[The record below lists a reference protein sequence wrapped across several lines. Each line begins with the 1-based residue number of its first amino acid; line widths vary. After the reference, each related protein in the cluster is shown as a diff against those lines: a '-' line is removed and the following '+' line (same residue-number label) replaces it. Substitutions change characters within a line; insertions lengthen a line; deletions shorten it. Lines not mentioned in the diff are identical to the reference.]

1 MLEKLKFNSNS
12 FDRELDLKDIINVR
26 GKLPQGSNNF
36 QNSDI
41 EINTKL
47 RNSESTNKL
56 KQITKLD
63 TDKDNNGKDYRN
75 FSLKSE
81 KVRET
86 LNHGDYVNNGY
97 KGNGRGFGD
106 VNISQDLRYG
116 KNSRDEKKTARSHDL
131 KDLKFNNLMI
141 NFSDEDNVVLP
152 FPRGGI
158 DTRNLEKN

>member
-1 MLEKLKFNSNS
+1 MLEKLKYHSKNL
-12 FDRELDLKDIINVR
+12 DRELDLKDTINVR
-26 GKLPQGSNNF
+26 GMLPSNSNF
-36 QNSDI
+36 QNSNV
-41 EINTKL
+41 EVETKL
-47 RNSESTNKL
+47 RNSESTFKV

-63 TDKDNNGKDYRN
+63 TDNDNKGKDYRN
-75 FSLKSE
+75 FSLRSE

-106 VNISQDLRYG
+106 ADISQDLRYG
-116 KNSRDEKKTARSHDL
+116 QSSREEKKTARSHDL
-131 KDLKFNNLMI
+131 KDLKFNSIVRSFN
-141 NFSDEDNVVLP
+141 DEDNVVLP

>member
-1 MLEKLKFNSNS
+1 MLEKLKFNNKN
-12 FDRELDLKDIINVR
+12 FDRELDLKDVFNVR
-26 GKLPQGSNNF
+26 GKLPSNANF
-36 QNSDI
+36 QNNNV
-41 EINTKL
+41 ELETKL
-47 RNSESTNKL
+47 RNSESTNKV

-63 TDKDNNGKDYRN
+63 EDNENKGKDYRN

-86 LNHGDYVNNGY
+86 LNHGDYINNGY

-106 VNISQDLRYG
+106 VDISQDLRYG
-116 KNSRDEKKTARSHDL
+116 QSSREEKKTARSHDL
-131 KDLKFNNLMI
+131 KDLKFNNLVI
-141 NFSDEDNVVLP
+141 NFNDDDNVVLP

>member
-36 QNSDI
+36 QTSDI

-47 RNSESTNKL
+47 RNSESTNKM

-63 TDKDNNGKDYRN
+63 TDKDNKGKDYRN

-81 KVRET
+81 KMRET

>member
-47 RNSESTNKL
+47 RNSESTNKM
-56 KQITKLD
+56 KQISKLD
-63 TDKDNNGKDYRN
+63 TDKYNKGKDYRN

-81 KVRET
+81 KMRET

>member
-47 RNSESTNKL
+47 RNSESTNKM

-81 KVRET
+81 KLRET

>member
-47 RNSESTNKL
+47 RNSESTNKM

-63 TDKDNNGKDYRN
+63 TDKDNKGKDYRN

-81 KVRET
+81 KMRET

>member
-1 MLEKLKFNSNS
+1 MLEKLKFNNKN

-26 GKLPQGSNNF
+26 GMLPSNANF
-36 QNSDI
+36 QNNDV
-41 EINTKL
+41 ELETKL
-47 RNSESTNKL
+47 RNSESTNKV
-56 KQITKLD
+56 KQMIKLD
-63 TDKDNNGKDYRN
+63 EDKDNKGKDYRN
-75 FSLKSE
+75 FSLRSE

-106 VNISQDLRYG
+106 VNVSQDLRYG
-116 KNSRDEKKTARSHDL
+116 QSSREDKKTARSHDL
-131 KDLKFNNLMI
+131 KDLKFNNI
-141 NFSDEDNVVLP
+141 VRSFNDEDNVVLP

>member
-1 MLEKLKFNSNS
+1 MLENLKFNSNI
-12 FDRELDLKDIINVR
+12 FDRELDLKDVINVR
-26 GKLPQGSNNF
+26 GKLPSNENF

-41 EINTKL
+41 EVNTML

-63 TDKDNNGKDYRN
+63 VDKDNKGKDYRN

-86 LNHGDYVNNGY
+86 INHGDYVNNGY

-106 VNISQDLRYG
+106 VNVSQDLRYG

-131 KDLKFNNLMI
+131 KDLKFNNLI
-141 NFSDEDNVVLP
+141 IDFNDENNIVLP

>member
-47 RNSESTNKL
+47 RNSESTNKM

-63 TDKDNNGKDYRN
+63 TDKDNKGKDYRN

-81 KVRET
+81 KARET

>member
-12 FDRELDLKDIINVR
+12 FDRELDLKDVINVR
-26 GKLPQGSNNF
+26 GKLPSNENF

-41 EINTKL
+41 EVNTML

-63 TDKDNNGKDYRN
+63 VDKDNKGKDYRN

-86 LNHGDYVNNGY
+86 INHGDYVNNGY

-106 VNISQDLRYG
+106 VNVSQDLRYG

-131 KDLKFNNLMI
+131 KDLNFNNLI
-141 NFSDEDNVVLP
+141 IDFNDENNVVLP

>member
-63 TDKDNNGKDYRN
+63 TDKDNKGKDYRN

-81 KVRET
+81 KMRET

>member
-47 RNSESTNKL
+47 RNSESTNKM
-56 KQITKLD
+56 KQRTKLD
-63 TDKDNNGKDYRN
+63 TDKDNKGKDYRN

-81 KVRET
+81 KMRET

>member
-12 FDRELDLKDIINVR
+12 FDRELDLKDVINVR
-26 GKLPQGSNNF
+26 GKLPSNENF

-41 EINTKL
+41 EVNTML

-63 TDKDNNGKDYRN
+63 VDKDNKGKDYRN

-86 LNHGDYVNNGY
+86 INHGDYVNNGY

-106 VNISQDLRYG
+106 VNVSQDLRYG
-116 KNSRDEKKTARSHDL
+116 KNLSLIH
-131 KDLKFNNLMI
+131 I
-141 NFSDEDNVVLP
+141 
-152 FPRGGI
+152 
-158 DTRNLEKN
+158 

>member
-47 RNSESTNKL
+47 RNSESTNKM

-81 KVRET
+81 KMRET

>member
-47 RNSESTNKL
+47 RNSESTSKL
-56 KQITKLD
+56 KQTTKLD
-63 TDKDNNGKDYRN
+63 TDKDNKGKDYRN